1 MDTVANRSLCRNP
14 AGLWEAFHTRTILEA
29 RAILCTQQHDLV
41 VDFGFCRG
49 IIPRCEGALGIA
61 DGSVRDIALLSRV
74 GKPVCFLIESIGQQ
88 SDGSLCP
95 VLSRRAAQQLCLEQ
109 YIRSLTA
116 GDVIPARV
124 THLEGFGCFV
134 DIGCGIP
141 SMIPIDC
148 ISVSRI
154 SHPADRF
161 SAGQDI
167 RAVVCAVDAD
177 GRVTLSH
184 KELLGSWEENAALFS
199 PGQTVSAQVRSVE
212 SYGIFVELAPNL
224 AGLAEPKTG
233 VRTGQQASVY
243 IKSLIPEKMKV
254 KLIIIDSFD
263 APAQPLPMHYYPV
276 RTHRPLA
283 IFPGMC
289 KQANRKRFLSRRLT
303 AKGAEPMVRLL
314 LLSGFVFLFVVQ
326 FLKESAGHSEERR
339 GWIWQNTR

>member
-1 MDTVANRSLCRNP
+1 MTNFLPEGWLMDTAANRSLCRNP

-212 SYGIFVELAPNL
+212 NYGIFVELAPNL

-263 APAQPLPMHYYPV
+263 APAQPLPMHYFIQSGHIDRWQYSPECASKRIESVFSPV
-276 RTHRPLA
+276 
-283 IFPGMC
+283 
-289 KQANRKRFLSRRLT
+289 
-303 AKGAEPMVRLL
+303 V
-314 LLSGFVFLFVVQ
+314 
-326 FLKESAGHSEERR
+326 
-339 GWIWQNTR
+339 

>member
-1 MDTVANRSLCRNP
+1 MDTTANRSLCRNP

-29 RAILCTQQHDLV
+29 RALLCTQQHDLV

-167 RAVVCAVDAD
+167 RAVVCAVDAG

-184 KELLGSWEENAALFS
+184 KELLGTWLENAADFR
-199 PGQTVSAQVRSVE
+199 PGDTVTGILRGKHP
-212 SYGIFVELAPNL
+212 YGQFVELTPNL
-224 AGLAEPKTG
+224 SGLTDTPQALPEGSAVSVRIRSIQPERQKIRLQVIRVLGPAAFPTG
-233 VRTGQQASVY
+233 GILRS
-243 IKSLIPEKMKV
+243 
-254 KLIIIDSFD
+254 
-263 APAQPLPMHYYPV
+263 
-276 RTHRPLA
+276 RP
-283 IFPGMC
+283 
-289 KQANRKRFLSRRLT
+289 
-303 AKGAEPMVRLL
+303 
-314 LLSGFVFLFVVQ
+314 
-326 FLKESAGHSEERR
+326 
-339 GWIWQNTR
+339 

>member
-1 MDTVANRSLCRNP
+1 MDTAANRSLCRNP

-184 KELLGSWEENAALFS
+184 KELLGTWLENAADFR
-199 PGQTVSAQVRSVE
+199 PGDTVTGILRGKHP
-212 SYGIFVELAPNL
+212 YGQFVELTPNL
-224 AGLAEPKTG
+224 SGLTDTPQALPEG
-233 VRTGQQASVY
+233 SAVSVRIRSIQ
-243 IKSLIPEKMKV
+243 PERQKIRLQV
-254 KLIIIDSFD
+254 IRVLG
-263 APAQPLPMHYYPV
+263 PAAFPTPLPYRITGGSV
-276 RTHRPLA
+276 
-283 IFPGMC
+283 
-289 KQANRKRFLSRRLT
+289 
-303 AKGAEPMVRLL
+303 
-314 LLSGFVFLFVVQ
+314 
-326 FLKESAGHSEERR
+326 R
-339 GWIWQNTR
+339 GWRYTQEPPLISSQ

>member
-1 MDTVANRSLCRNP
+1 MDTAANRSLCRNP

-29 RAILCTQQHDLV
+29 RALLCTQQHDLV

-154 SHPADRF
+154 SRPADRF

-167 RAVVCAVDAD
+167 RAVVCAVDAG

-199 PGQTVSAQVRSVE
+199 RDKRCPHRCAQWKATASLSSLLPTLPDLLSQRPASAQDSK
-212 SYGIFVELAPNL
+212 P
-224 AGLAEPKTG
+224 
-233 VRTGQQASVY
+233 ASTS
-243 IKSLIPEKMKV
+243 K
-254 KLIIIDSFD
+254 
-263 APAQPLPMHYYPV
+263 A
-276 RTHRPLA
+276 
-283 IFPGMC
+283 
-289 KQANRKRFLSRRLT
+289 
-303 AKGAEPMVRLL
+303 
-314 LLSGFVFLFVVQ
+314 
-326 FLKESAGHSEERR
+326 
-339 GWIWQNTR
+339 

>member
-1 MDTVANRSLCRNP
+1 MDTAANRSLCRNP

-141 SMIPIDC
+141 SMLPIDC

-263 APAQPLPMHYYPV
+263 APAQPLPMHYFIQSGHIDRWQYSPEC
-276 RTHRPLA
+276 A
-283 IFPGMC
+283 S
-289 KQANRKRFLSRRLT
+289 KRIES
-303 AKGAEPMVRLL
+303 
-314 LLSGFVFLFVVQ
+314 VFSSVV
-326 FLKESAGHSEERR
+326 
-339 GWIWQNTR
+339 

>member
-1 MDTVANRSLCRNP
+1 MDTGSNRSLCRNP

-95 VLSRRAAQQLCLEQ
+95 ILSRRAAQQLCLEQ

-167 RAVVCAVDAD
+167 RAVVCAVDAG

-233 VRTGQQASVY
+233 VRAGQQASVY

-263 APAQPLPMHYYPV
+263 APAQPLPIHYFIQTGHIDRWQYSPEC
-276 RTHRPLA
+276 A
-283 IFPGMC
+283 G
-289 KQANRKRFLSRRLT
+289 KRIES
-303 AKGAEPMVRLL
+303 
-314 LLSGFVFLFVVQ
+314 VFSSVV
-326 FLKESAGHSEERR
+326 
-339 GWIWQNTR
+339 

>member
-1 MDTVANRSLCRNP
+1 MYHSDIRAVNS
-14 AGLWEAFHTRTILEA
+14 EA
-29 RAILCTQQHDLV
+29 RKAAQEKIWSE
-41 VDFGFCRG
+41 
-49 IIPRCEGALGIA
+49 IE
-61 DGSVRDIALLSRV
+61 V
-74 GKPVCFLIESIGQQ
+74 GKKYHGVVK
-88 SDGSLCP
+88 SLMP
-95 VLSRRAAQQLCLEQ
+95 YGA
-109 YIRSLTA
+109 
-116 GDVIPARV
+116 
-124 THLEGFGCFV
+124 FV

-263 APAQPLPMHYYPV
+263 APAQPLPMHYFIQSGHIDRWQYSPECASKRIESIFSPV
-276 RTHRPLA
+276 
-283 IFPGMC
+283 
-289 KQANRKRFLSRRLT
+289 
-303 AKGAEPMVRLL
+303 V
-314 LLSGFVFLFVVQ
+314 
-326 FLKESAGHSEERR
+326 
-339 GWIWQNTR
+339 